1 MPLMVKGTLFGLL
14 LLSAAVWDMR
24 NREIPNLIPALLL
37 LCGLI
42 GFRPAASVAGLLL
55 VGGPFLLAAVLI
67 KRDGFAIGGGDV
79 KLMGACGFVLGVWPG
94 LIQTVLSLSLAV
106 LAGLV
111 ECRLQKQPLS
121 AVRLPSAPFFC
132 FGGVSAYGD
141 TAEGHG
147 LSLTENQIAY
157 FRHYFTEPQPSAVTF
172 KVQSAK
178 DTEEFLRLMFGDRKG
193 GGSK

>member
-1 MPLMVKGTLFGLL
+1 MTPLMVKGTLFGLL

-24 NREIPNLIPALLL
+24 NREIPNLIPILLF

-42 GFRPAASVAGLLL
+42 GFRPAASTAGLLL

-94 LIQTVLSLSLAV
+94 LVQAVLSLSLAV

-111 ECRLQKQPLS
+111 ECCLQKRPLS
-121 AVRLPSAPFFC
+121 MVRLPLAPFFC
-132 FGGVSAYGD
+132 FGGVSAYWL
-141 TAEGHG
+141 TAFA
-147 LSLTENQIAY
+147 LQI
-157 FRHYFTEPQPSAVTF
+157 
-172 KVQSAK
+172 
-178 DTEEFLRLMFGDRKG
+178 
-193 GGSK
+193 

>member
-1 MPLMVKGTLFGLL
+1 MTPLMVKGTLFGLL

-37 LCGLI
+37 LCG
-42 GFRPAASVAGLLL
+42 FRPADSAAGLLL

-106 LAGLV
+106 LTGLV

-121 AVRLPSAPFFC
+121 AVRLPLAPFFC
-132 FGGVSAYGD
+132 FGGVSAYWL
-141 TAEGHG
+141 TAFA
-147 LSLTENQIAY
+147 LQI
-157 FRHYFTEPQPSAVTF
+157 
-172 KVQSAK
+172 
-178 DTEEFLRLMFGDRKG
+178 
-193 GGSK
+193 

>member
-1 MPLMVKGTLFGLL
+1 MTPLMVKGTLFGLL

-42 GFRPAASVAGLLL
+42 GFRPAASAAGLLL

-79 KLMGACGFVLGVWPG
+79 KLMGACGFVL
-94 LIQTVLSLSLAV
+94 AV
-106 LAGLV
+106 LTGLV

-121 AVRLPSAPFFC
+121 AVRLPLAPFFC
-132 FGGVSAYGD
+132 FGGVSAYWL
-141 TAEGHG
+141 TAFA
-147 LSLTENQIAY
+147 LQI
-157 FRHYFTEPQPSAVTF
+157 
-172 KVQSAK
+172 
-178 DTEEFLRLMFGDRKG
+178 
-193 GGSK
+193 

>member
-1 MPLMVKGTLFGLL
+1 MTPLMVKGTLFGLL

-42 GFRPAASVAGLLL
+42 GFRPAASAAGLLL

-94 LIQTVLSLSLAV
+94 LVH
-106 LAGLV
+106 
-111 ECRLQKQPLS
+111 R
-121 AVRLPSAPFFC
+121 R
-132 FGGVSAYGD
+132 
-141 TAEGHG
+141 
-147 LSLTENQIAY
+147 
-157 FRHYFTEPQPSAVTF
+157 R
-172 KVQSAK
+172 
-178 DTEEFLRLMFGDRKG
+178 
-193 GGSK
+193 

>member
-1 MPLMVKGTLFGLL
+1 MTPLMVKGTLFGLL

-42 GFRPAASVAGLLL
+42 GFRPAASAAGLLL

-67 KRDGFAIGGGDV
+67 KRDGFAIGG
-79 KLMGACGFVLGVWPG
+79 GFVLGVWPG

-121 AVRLPSAPFFC
+121 AVRLPLAPFFC
-132 FGGVSAYGD
+132 FGGVSAYWL
-141 TAEGHG
+141 TAFA
-147 LSLTENQIAY
+147 LQI
-157 FRHYFTEPQPSAVTF
+157 
-172 KVQSAK
+172 
-178 DTEEFLRLMFGDRKG
+178 
-193 GGSK
+193 

>member
-1 MPLMVKGTLFGLL
+1 MTPLMVKGTLFGLL

-24 NREIPNLIPALLL
+24 NREIPNLIPILLF

-42 GFRPAASVAGLLL
+42 GFRPAASTAGLLL

-94 LIQTVLSLSLAV
+94 LVQAVLSLSLAALV
-106 LAGLV
+106 GLV

-121 AVRLPSAPFFC
+121 AVRLPLAPFFC
-132 FGGVSAYGD
+132 FGGVAAYWL
-141 TAEGHG
+141 TAFVF
-147 LSLTENQIAY
+147 QI
-157 FRHYFTEPQPSAVTF
+157 
-172 KVQSAK
+172 
-178 DTEEFLRLMFGDRKG
+178 
-193 GGSK
+193 

>member
-1 MPLMVKGTLFGLL
+1 MTPLMVKGTLFGLL

-24 NREIPNLIPALLL
+24 SREIPNLIPALLL

-42 GFRPAASVAGLLL
+42 GFRPAASAAGLFL
-55 VGGPFLLAAVLI
+55 VGGPFLLTAVLI

-111 ECRLQKQPLS
+111 ECCLQKRPLS
-121 AVRLPSAPFFC
+121 MVRLPLAPFFC
-132 FGGVSAYGD
+132 FGGVSAYWL
-141 TAEGHG
+141 TAFA
-147 LSLTENQIAY
+147 LQI
-157 FRHYFTEPQPSAVTF
+157 
-172 KVQSAK
+172 
-178 DTEEFLRLMFGDRKG
+178 
-193 GGSK
+193 

>member
-1 MPLMVKGTLFGLL
+1 MTPLMVKGTLFGLL

-42 GFRPAASVAGLLL
+42 GFRPAASAAGLFL
-55 VGGPFLLAAVLI
+55 VGGPFLLAAVLIKAVLI

-94 LIQTVLSLSLAV
+94 LIQAVLSLSLAV
-106 LAGLV
+106 LTGLV

-121 AVRLPSAPFFC
+121 AVRLPLAPFFC
-132 FGGVSAYGD
+132 FGGVSAYWL
-141 TAEGHG
+141 TAFA
-147 LSLTENQIAY
+147 LQI
-157 FRHYFTEPQPSAVTF
+157 
-172 KVQSAK
+172 
-178 DTEEFLRLMFGDRKG
+178 
-193 GGSK
+193 

>member
-1 MPLMVKGTLFGLL
+1 MTPLMVKGTLFGLL

-24 NREIPNLIPALLL
+24 SREIPNLIPALLL

-42 GFRPAASVAGLLL
+42 GFRPAASAAGLLL

-111 ECRLQKQPLS
+111 ECCLQKRPLS
-121 AVRLPSAPFFC
+121 MVRLPLAPFFC
-132 FGGVSAYGD
+132 FGGVSAYWL
-141 TAEGHG
+141 TAFA
-147 LSLTENQIAY
+147 LQI
-157 FRHYFTEPQPSAVTF
+157 
-172 KVQSAK
+172 
-178 DTEEFLRLMFGDRKG
+178 
-193 GGSK
+193 

>member
-1 MPLMVKGTLFGLL
+1 MTPLMVKGTLFGLL

-42 GFRPAASVAGLLL
+42 GFRPAASVAGLFL

-94 LIQTVLSLSLAV
+94 LIQAVLSLSLAV
-106 LAGLV
+106 LVGLV
-111 ECRLQKQPLS
+111 ECRLQNNRCLWCVCPWPLF
-121 AVRLPSAPFFC
+121 LPSA
-132 FGGVSAYGD
+132 AYPPTG
-141 TAEGHG
+141 
-147 LSLTENQIAY
+147 
-157 FRHYFTEPQPSAVTF
+157 
-172 KVQSAK
+172 
-178 DTEEFLRLMFGDRKG
+178 
-193 GGSK
+193 

>member
-1 MPLMVKGTLFGLL
+1 MTPLIVKGALFGLL

-24 NREIPNLIPALLL
+24 SREIPNLIPALLL

-42 GFRPAASVAGLLL
+42 GFRPAASAAGLFL
-55 VGGPFLLAAVLI
+55 VFLLTAVLI

-111 ECRLQKQPLS
+111 ECCLQKRPLS
-121 AVRLPSAPFFC
+121 MVRLPLAPFFC
-132 FGGVSAYGD
+132 FGGVSAYWL
-141 TAEGHG
+141 TAFA
-147 LSLTENQIAY
+147 LQI
-157 FRHYFTEPQPSAVTF
+157 
-172 KVQSAK
+172 
-178 DTEEFLRLMFGDRKG
+178 
-193 GGSK
+193 

>member
-1 MPLMVKGTLFGLL
+1 MTPLMVKGTLFGLL

-42 GFRPAASVAGLLL
+42 GFRPAASA
-55 VGGPFLLAAVLI
+55 AAVLI

-106 LAGLV
+106 LTGLV

-121 AVRLPSAPFFC
+121 AVRLPLAPFFC
-132 FGGVSAYGD
+132 FGGVSAYWL
-141 TAEGHG
+141 TAFA
-147 LSLTENQIAY
+147 LQI
-157 FRHYFTEPQPSAVTF
+157 
-172 KVQSAK
+172 
-178 DTEEFLRLMFGDRKG
+178 
-193 GGSK
+193 

>member
-1 MPLMVKGTLFGLL
+1 MTPLMVKGTLFGLL

-42 GFRPAASVAGLLL
+42 GFRPAASAAGLLL

-94 LIQTVLSLSLAV
+94 LVQAVLSLSLAV
-106 LAGLV
+106 LAGMV
-111 ECRLQKQPLS
+111 ECRVQKGPLS
-121 AVRLPSAPFFC
+121 AVRLPLAPFFC
-132 FGGVSAYGD
+132 FGGVSAYWL
-141 TAEGHG
+141 TAFAF
-147 LSLTENQIAY
+147 QI
-157 FRHYFTEPQPSAVTF
+157 
-172 KVQSAK
+172 
-178 DTEEFLRLMFGDRKG
+178 
-193 GGSK
+193 